1 MSRHSTIRKFVYG
14 IAVLVIVIIL
24 TACQAEEVTEP
35 VESDKDIIDTAPPL
49 VIFSTDDFAGSGNC
63 ATCHSDLTDTNG
75 NDVSIDSHWRSTMM
89 ANAAKDPFW
98 QAKVASEVDRNPHL
112 REVIEDKCATCH
124 MPMAYT
130 QANVDDFPTTIL
142 NDGFLDPANTLH
154 KAAMDGNS
162 CTLCHQIIDPV
173 LGKYHIDTTTEP
185 PDRLI
190 YGPFESPQKLAMQ
203 THTDFKPVYS
213 EHVSES
219 VLCGTCH

>member
-1 MSRHSTIRKFVYG
+1 
-14 IAVLVIVIIL
+14 
-24 TACQAEEVTEP
+24 
-35 VESDKDIIDTAPPL
+35 
-49 VIFSTDDFAGSGNC
+49 
-63 ATCHSDLTDTNG
+63 
-75 NDVSIDSHWRSTMM
+75 MM

-98 QAKVASEVDRNPHL
+98 QAKVASEVDSNPHL
-112 REVIEDKCATCH
+112 EEVIEDKCATCH

-130 QANVDDFPTTIL
+130 QANVDGSPTTIL
-142 NDGFLDPANTLH
+142 NEGFLDPTNTLH

-173 LGKYHIDTTTEP
+173 LGEYHIDTTTEP

-190 YGPFESPQKLAMQ
+190 YGPFESPQKLAMKLE
-203 THTDFKPVYS
+203 TDFKPVYS

>member
-1 MSRHSTIRKFVYG
+1 MGRHSTIRKFVYG

-24 TACQAEEVTEP
+24 AACQAEEDNKPEDSNEETV
-35 VESDKDIIDTAPPL
+35 DTALAL

-112 REVIEDKCATCH
+112 GEVIEDKCATCH

-130 QANVDDFPTTIL
+130 QANVDDSPTTIL
-142 NDGFLDPANTLH
+142 NDGFLNPANTLH
-154 KAAMDGNS
+154 KTAMDGNS

-190 YGPFESPQKLAMQ
+190 YGPFESPQRLAMQ
-203 THTDFKPVYS
+203 IHTDFKPVYS